1 MTDNRSLE
9 KKLLALSKGEKVVF
23 TDEEKQQLGNLEEI
37 TAEPGLNEEA
47 EEAKAS

>member
-23 TDEEKQQLGNLEEI
+23 TEEEKQQLGNLEEI
-37 TAEPGLNEEA
+37 TAELQSGEEV